1 MAVLLHPQKREGP
14 SADDSTFWS
23 EFLETRTEMTSL
35 IPTAP
40 PKAQD
45 NVVGS
50 YTNSGGTVQSFMCR
64 EDSSFWT
71 GLRVAGD
78 TRTFARCDKSW
89 EWIATECNDN
99 GYVQFTN
106 VIENTSGTNSC
117 GGDYCTTL
125 TVYDSNEEGEKG
137 AQYMIDCKTFLQP
150 PGSDKPYTKFYR
162 EYRTD
167 LTTTD
172 SSTATE
178 APATTQDSTT
188 AGSTTSS
195 TSSET
200 GDLGNNDGAKGLS
213 SGAIAG
219 IVVGAIAGLCL
230 VACGFYIAYRMGR
243 KRRHDA
249 EKSDQGFIG
258 LQQKFAGDDIQGP
271 REMPGDTNQSAPVVE
286 LPAEQHVAEMEAPVD
301 NRPVD
306 ARTGAQY

>member
-1 MAVLLHPQKREGP
+1 MAELLHPQKREGP

-40 PKAQD
+40 PKPQD
-45 NVVGS
+45 NAIGS
-50 YTNSGGTVQSFMCR
+50 YMNSGGTVQSFMCR

-162 EYRTD
+162 EYKTD

-178 APATTQDSTT
+178 APATTQDSKT
-188 AGSTTSS
+188 AGSATSS
-195 TSSET
+195 TSNET
-200 GDLGNNDGAKGLS
+200 GDPGNNSGTKGLS

-230 VACGFYIAYRMGR
+230 VASGFYIAYRLGR
-243 KRRHDA
+243 NRRHDA
-249 EKSDQGFIG
+249 ERSDRGFMG

-271 REMPGDTNQSAPVVE
+271 REMMGDTKQSAPVVE
-286 LPAEQHVAEMEAPVD
+286 LPAQQHVAEMEAPVD
-301 NRPVD
+301 KRPFN
-306 ARTGAQY
+306 ARADVQH

>member
-1 MAVLLHPQKREGP
+1 MAVLLQPQKREGP

-23 EFLETRTEMTSL
+23 EFLETRTEMASL
-35 IPTAP
+35 IPTAR
-40 PKAQD
+40 PKAEETL
-45 NVVGS
+45 VGS
-50 YTNSGGTVQSFMCR
+50 YMNSGGTVQSFMCR

-125 TVYDSNEEGEKG
+125 TIYDSNAEDEKG
-137 AQYMIDCKTFLQP
+137 AQYMIDCKTFLQA
-150 PGSDKPYTKFYR
+150 PGSNNPYTRFYR

-178 APATTQDSTT
+178 APATTHDSTM
-188 AGSTTSS
+188 AGLATSS
-195 TSSET
+195 ASSET
-200 GDLGNNDGAKGLS
+200 GGPGNNDGANGLS

-219 IVVGAIAGLCL
+219 IVVGTIAGLCL
-230 VACGFYIAYRMGR
+230 VACGFYIAYRIGR
-243 KRRHDA
+243 KRRNDA
-249 EKSDQGFIG
+249 EKSDRGFMG
-258 LQQKFAGDDIQGP
+258 LQQKFVGDDIQGP
-271 REMPGDTNQSAPVVE
+271 REMLGDTKQSAPVVE
-286 LPAEQHVAEMEAPVD
+286 LPAEHLAEMEAPVD
-301 NRPVD
+301 NRPISR
-306 ARTGAQY
+306 RTGAQH

>member
-1 MAVLLHPQKREGP
+1 MW
-14 SADDSTFWS
+14 SAP
-23 EFLETRTEMTSL
+23 TRTVVELVSLLEMLLSTPRRRTDGCV
-35 IPTAP
+35 I
-40 PKAQD
+40 
-45 NVVGS
+45 
-50 YTNSGGTVQSFMCR
+50 VQSFMCR

-271 REMPGDTNQSAPVVE
+271 REMPGDTKQSAPVVE